1 MFRSIK
7 LIFSAVL
14 FSFAI
19 AGCEKEYSE
28 ENGNLPGAGGGAGGG
43 GGGGGGVT
51 GCKSCTYQP
60 WCDGSVYTYIDT
72 SGGTGTPSTSTLDI
86 VADTT
91 IDGKTYSKTLSE
103 GNYSY
108 HNCTGGVTSL
118 VAFNAATGGGSTVE
132 RVNTTILKENSPVG
146 ATWTEVNPTA
156 AGVDNVYDYEI
167 IAKGI
172 SRTVLGVTFPDVIH
186 VHQTLS
192 VEVPLFGSIV
202 VSETDYF
209 FAKNVGLIESEIVDG
224 LLGTQV
230 LHRVLQTYSIP

>member
-1 MFRSIK
+1 MFRTSK
-7 LIFSAVL
+7 RFLGVLLTGLILA
-14 FSFAI
+14 A
-19 AGCEKEYSE
+19 CEKEYSA
-28 ENGNLPGAGGGAGGG
+28 ENGYLPGAGGNNGGG
-43 GGGGGGVT
+43 GGGGTT

-86 VADTT
+86 ISDTT
-91 IDGKTYSKTLSE
+91 IDGKTYAKTLSE

-108 HNCTGGVTSL
+108 HNCTAGVTSL
-118 VAFNAATGGGSTVE
+118 VAFNAVTGGGSTVE

-146 ATWTEVNPTA
+146 TTWTEINPTA

-172 SRTVLGVTFPDVIH
+172 SRTVLGVTYPDVIQ
-186 VHQTLS
+186 VHQVLS
-192 VEVPLFGSIV
+192 VTIPIFGAMDI
-202 VSETDYF
+202 SETDYY
-209 FAKNVGLIESEIVDG
+209 FAKNVGLIESEITDA

-230 LHRVLQTYSIP
+230 LHRVLQSYSIP